1 MIKGS
6 VQAMLMLTFMPI
18 MMPKPTAAK
27 KARMTRN
34 TPSNVR
40 MIRDSTGLE
49 SKRNRTE
56 KSAMIR
62 IDTAINTPLLNVIS
76 CNILP
81 VVPLAPESVIIV
93 E

>member
-6 VQAMLMLTFMPI
+6 VHAMLMLTLMPSI
-18 MMPKPTAAK
+18 IPKPTAAK
-27 KARMTRN
+27 KARMTRK
-34 TPSNVR
+34 TPINVR

-56 KSAMIR
+56 NTAMIR
-62 IDTAINTPLLNVIS
+62 IDTAINTPLFNVIS
-76 CNILP
+76 CSILA